1 MIGLH
6 CMKIGI
12 VSDTHRN
19 KEYLLKAVNWL
30 QKRNKIAML
39 FHLGD
44 DYEDV
49 MALTEI
55 YIEVI
60 QVPGIYDERYKDG
73 SLPAKTIETVQGL
86 GILLVH
92 SYEKDITREDTLRSN
107 IILYGHTHRAELR
120 LEDGLL
126 YMNPGHLKGPLD
138 KNIPPSFGLLD
149 IQDRGVNA
157 TIFSLDFKP
166 VHSME
171 LLRSEN
177 RLYKI

>member
-1 MIGLH
+1 
-6 CMKIGI
+6 MKIGV

-19 KEYLLKAVNWL
+19 REYLGKAVDWL
-30 QKRNKIAML
+30 LKRHKIASL

-49 MALTEI
+49 MDLTET
-55 YIEVI
+55 YLEVI

-73 SLPAKTIETVQGL
+73 SLPAKVIETVQGL
-86 GILLVH
+86 CILLMH
-92 SYEKDITREDTLRSN
+92 SLEKDLSHDDTLRSN

-138 KNIPPSFGLLD
+138 KNVPPSFGLLD
-149 IQDRGVNA
+149 IRDRGVNA

-166 VHSME
+166 VHFVE
-171 LLRSEN
+171 LLRSED

>member
-1 MIGLH
+1 MIGLRS
-6 CMKIGI
+6 MKIGV

-49 MALTEI
+49 MALTET
-55 YIEVI
+55 YIEVV

-157 TIFSLDFKP
+157 TIFNLDFKP
-166 VHSME
+166 LHSME

>member
-1 MIGLH
+1 MIGSNS
-6 CMKIGI
+6 MKIGV

-19 KEYLLKAVNWL
+19 KEYLAKAVNWL

-49 MALTEI
+49 IDLTEN
-55 YIEVI
+55 YIEVVQI
-60 QVPGIYDERYKDG
+60 PGIYDERYKDK
-73 SLPAKTIETVQGL
+73 SLPAKVIETVQGL
-86 GILLVH
+86 CILLVH
-92 SYEKDITREDTLRSN
+92 SLEKDTTHDDTLRSN

-138 KNIPPSFGLLD
+138 KNFPPSFGLLD

-157 TIFSLDFKP
+157 TIFNLDFKP
-166 VHSME
+166 IHSME
-171 LLRSEN
+171 LMRSEN